1 MARRVPARG
10 GGQGRGRCLLPIRWE
25 LHRLRLLG
33 ELDWDGRIP
42 PHPWGTPSL
51 GDPHPWVS
59 LIAPH
64 RGTAMDGHALEGMM
78 PYHHPFM
85 ENQDPVSQPHTP
97 LRRPGISPASPR
109 NAPQD
114 PAPAPLRLTAAPAL
128 QVSPGP
134 PVWGCEDPWPG
145 LGVREEPCLALQ
157 PHCFPFS
164 QKSAISGD
172 ARTRTEPGSAWMGT
186 TAPPVSAR
194 WVPDVPKAGRSPG
207 MRIPRD
213 EHPQG

>member
-1 MARRVPARG
+1 MG
-10 GGQGRGRCLLPIRWE
+10 WE
-25 LHRLRLLG
+25 NPPSSLG
-33 ELDWDGRIP
+33 NSQ
-42 PHPWGTPSL
+42 PWGPSSL
-51 GDPHPWVS
+51 GT

-78 PYHHPFM
+78 PSHHPFM
-85 ENQDPVSQPHTP
+85 GNQDPVSQPHTP

-114 PAPAPLRLTAAPAL
+114 PAPAPLWLTAAPAL
-128 QVSPGP
+128 QVIPGP

-145 LGVREEPCLALQ
+145 LGVREELCLVLQ

-194 WVPDVPKAGRSPG
+194 WVPDVPRGEDPQGWEVS
-207 MRIPRD
+207 RD
-213 EHPQG
+213 EDPQG

>member
-1 MARRVPARG
+1 M
-10 GGQGRGRCLLPIRWE
+10 
-25 LHRLRLLG
+25 
-33 ELDWDGRIP
+33 
-42 PHPWGTPSL
+42 PS
-51 GDPHPWVS
+51 
-59 LIAPH
+59 
-64 RGTAMDGHALEGMM
+64 
-78 PYHHPFM
+78 HHPFM
-85 ENQDPVSQPHTP
+85 GNQDPVSQPHTP

-128 QVSPGP
+128 QVIPGP

-145 LGVREEPCLALQ
+145 LGVREELCLALQ

-172 ARTRTEPGSAWMGT
+172 ACTRTEPGSAWMGT

-194 WVPDVPKAGRSPG
+194 WVPDVPRGEDPQGWEVS
-207 MRIPRD
+207 RD
-213 EHPQG
+213 EDPQG